1 MKRLEAQLR
10 KIENSFEKSV
20 NAGLKKTTEVAYKRV
35 LDNASYNHIDNHLD
49 SIKMEYDPIAK
60 HGRVY
65 SDDPVIIFNE
75 FGTGIRGVQDDWANK
90 FGYQVN
96 ASGKGETGWF
106 YPTTEDDPNPYKH
119 YYNGQ
124 LYGFT
129 HGLPSRHMFYDAYV
143 DTKKQVGKYVAIEL
157 SNSIGGDKE

>member
-10 KIENSFEKSV
+10 KIENSFEK
-20 NAGLKKTTEVAYKRV
+20 GLDNGLRKTTEIAYKRV
-35 LDNASYNHIDNHLD
+35 IDNASYNHIENHLD
-49 SIKMEYDPIAK
+49 SIHYEYDSNTK
-60 HGRVY
+60 KGRVY
-65 SDDPVIIFNE
+65 SSDPVIIFNE
-75 FGTGIRGVQDDWANK
+75 FGTGIRGTQDEWANK

-129 HGLPSRHMFYDAYV
+129 HGLPSRHMFYDAYE
-143 DTKKQVGKYVAIEL
+143 DTKKQVGELVTIEL
-157 SNSIGGDKE
+157 SKSIGGE